1 MTQLAGKTALI
12 TGGASGIGRLM
23 ALELARRGALL
34 VIWDLNPAGLE
45 AIVSELD
52 GATGRP
58 SVGMV
63 CDVSDRR
70 AVYAAAQQVRDQV
83 GHVDI
88 LVNNAGVVSG
98 RPFLELPDEA
108 IERTFQVNT
117 LALFWTAKAFLPA
130 MIARNSGHVVTIA
143 SASGL
148 VGVPGLVDYA
158 ASKHAA
164 IGFDESLRMEMR
176 ETAPGVKTTVVC
188 PFFIDTG
195 MFAGVTTRFPAL
207 LPILSPGPTARR
219 IVDAIE
225 ADQERLMLPPSIA
238 LLPVFRALPTAL
250 FDRGAQW
257 LGVTA
262 SMDHFKGRPAQPAA
276 SVPEKKSA
284 AKNPRARGAAKTK
297 ARGAA
302 KTKA

>member
-23 ALELARRGALL
+23 ALEMARRGARI
-34 VIWDLNPAGLE
+34 VVWDLNPTGLE

-58 SVGMV
+58 SAGIV
-63 CDVSDRR
+63 CDVSDRH
-70 AVYAAAQQVRDQV
+70 AIYAAAKRVHAEV
-83 GHVDI
+83 GPVDV

-148 VGVPGLVDYA
+148 VGVPRLVDYA
-158 ASKHAA
+158 SSKHAA
-164 IGFDESLRMEMR
+164 VGFDESLRMELHDS
-176 ETAPGVKTTVVC
+176 APGVRTTVVC
-188 PFFIDTG
+188 PFYINTG
-195 MFAGVTTRFPAL
+195 MFEGVTTRFPAL
-207 LPILSPGPTARR
+207 LPILAPGPTAKRV
-219 IVDAIE
+219 VDAIE
-225 ADQERLMLPPSIA
+225 ADEQRLVLPPSVR

-250 FDRGAQW
+250 FDRGAEW

-262 SMDHFKGRPAQPAA
+262 SMSHFDGRRHAEVPPAPAPAA
-276 SVPEKKSA
+276 E
-284 AKNPRARGAAKTK
+284 AKPRAKATK
-297 ARGAA
+297 KR
-302 KTKA
+302 

>member
-23 ALELARRGALL
+23 ALELARRGARL

-63 CDVSDRR
+63 CDVSDRH
-70 AVYAAAQQVRDQV
+70 AIYAAAERVRSEV
-83 GHVDI
+83 GEVDI

-117 LALFWTAKAFLPA
+117 LALFWTAKAFLPG

-148 VGVPGLVDYA
+148 VGVPRLVDYA

-164 IGFDESLRMEMR
+164 VGFDESLRMEMR
-176 ETAPGVKTTVVC
+176 DTAPGVKTTVVC

-219 IVDAIE
+219 IVDAIA
-225 ADQERLMLPPSIA
+225 ADQEQLMLPPSIG

-262 SMDHFKGRPAQPAA
+262 SMDHFKGRAAQEAA
-276 SVPEKKSA
+276 EAPTAKK
-284 AKNPRARGAAKTK
+284 PRARAAAKAST
-297 ARGAA
+297 
-302 KTKA
+302 